1 MKKCGGDDKGG
12 LGLIYRPH
20 SRQAKDV
27 KTALNSKKLT
37 VEHLK
42 AKQRQVTSD
51 SEWCRIAY
59 FSPRYVEANFQNST
73 RCSCSSDVVGQS

>member
-42 AKQRQVTSD
+42 AK
-51 SEWCRIAY
+51 
-59 FSPRYVEANFQNST
+59 
-73 RCSCSSDVVGQS
+73 

>member
-1 MKKCGGDDKGG
+1 MKKCGGDDKGA

-27 KTALNSKKLT
+27 ETTLNSNKLT

-42 AKQRQVTSD
+42 AK
-51 SEWCRIAY
+51 
-59 FSPRYVEANFQNST
+59 
-73 RCSCSSDVVGQS
+73 